1 MEGIFTLFIL
11 LGCLLFIIGFKIP
24 KLSKLKKYGI
34 TLFII
39 GFTPFIIR
47 AILAP
52 QNDSKPTT
60 QLTHPTTSESLPKTP
75 ATETQAKKAN
85 DVTKASQIA
94 NEVQIADEKAFD
106 WDAFDASPERA
117 KLGDDVIRMQNNNLK
132 GAHFLPVNYGK
143 GNLEQ
148 FMRENNLKFTMASL
162 DCFSSETHCSLTI
175 AIIRSKY
182 PSKANGDFCGPMA
195 RWTAPYKDLSAWET
209 DLRSPLD
216 QLLFQGNAQGI
227 LNKIDYEYGRR
238 CS

>member
-106 WDAFDASPERA
+106 WDAFE
-117 KLGDDVIRMQNNNLK
+117 
-132 GAHFLPVNYGK
+132 
-143 GNLEQ
+143 
-148 FMRENNLKFTMASL
+148 
-162 DCFSSETHCSLTI
+162 
-175 AIIRSKY
+175 
-182 PSKANGDFCGPMA
+182 
-195 RWTAPYKDLSAWET
+195 
-209 DLRSPLD
+209 
-216 QLLFQGNAQGI
+216 
-227 LNKIDYEYGRR
+227 
-238 CS
+238 